1 MSGQLKYAMLLKL
14 NVWHVLLLPSM
25 FHTLICNIK
34 GTVFVFTGSGENA
47 YFAETLLPNWP
58 GRSIL
63 KARSQNTSRASPM
76 AVTHYHSLPYLCDSF
91 YKGFFCNVPQPITQ
105 RMEKKKKDKKEGK
118 E

>member
-63 KARSQNTSRASPM
+63 KARSQSTSRASPM
-76 AVTHYHSLPYLCDSF
+76 AVTHYHSLPYLCDSL
-91 YKGFFCNVPQPITQ
+91 Q
-105 RMEKKKKDKKEGK
+105 RLLLQCTKANNTENGKEKKDKKEGK